1 MNTIADEKAFNDV
14 AEAAIARVLGA
25 EREARAAIERARLEV
40 DRIAEDARL
49 ADRALAE
56 RTERRI
62 RAVVAAFERELAER
76 LAAFDTAAVTL
87 MAPHALS
94 TEELADLQHAVRVLA
109 REFIGAAS

>member
-1 MNTIADEKAFNDV
+1 MNTIADEKAFNDA

-25 EREARAAIERARLEV
+25 ERDAREAVERARAEV

-62 RAVVAAFERELAER
+62 RSVVAAFERELAER
-76 LAAFDTAAVTL
+76 VAALDSAAAGLTT
-87 MAPHALS
+87 PRALS
-94 TEELADLQHAVRVLA
+94 TGELANLRRAVRVLA
-109 REFIGAAS
+109 RELVGAGS

>member
-62 RAVVAAFERELAER
+62 RSVVAAFERELAER
-76 LAAFDTAAVTL
+76 LTAIDTAAAGLT
-87 MAPHALS
+87 APRALS
-94 TEELADLQHAVRVLA
+94 TDELADLERAVRVLA
-109 REFIGAAS
+109 CEFVGAGS